1 MTTAYAQRVPQEQN
15 LYALEPGLRLV
26 WSAPAQ
32 GQEARKMRENVRA
45 IGLGTMSRGHSAES
59 VKLNAVFRDLA
70 ESIEVVHA
78 MLQGSTEPTYNH
90 IPLKPA
96 FTVQA
101 TYKFIGKLKP
111 RQFPLDE

>member
-1 MTTAYAQRVPQEQN
+1 MTTAYAQRITQQPN
-15 LYALEPGLRLV
+15 LYARDPGPRLV

-59 VKLNAVFRDLA
+59 VKLNAAVRDLA
-70 ESIEVVHA
+70 ESIEALQA
-78 MLQGSTEPTYNH
+78 MLQSDAEPSYSH
-90 IPLKPA
+90 IPTKRA
-96 FTVQA
+96 FSVQA

>member
-1 MTTAYAQRVPQEQN
+1 MTTAYAQRPAQEQSQFMAGS
-15 LYALEPGLRLV
+15 YLRLV
-26 WSAPAQ
+26 SSAPAQ

-45 IGLGTMSRGHSAES
+45 ISLGTVARGHSAES
-59 VKLNAVFRDLA
+59 AKLNAAVRDLA
-70 ESIEVVHA
+70 ESIEA
-78 MLQGSTEPTYNH
+78 LQEHSMDDGSYNH
-90 IPLKPA
+90 VPLKRA

>member
-1 MTTAYAQRVPQEQN
+1 MTTAYAQRTPQQPN
-15 LYALEPGLRLV
+15 LYAPDPGLRLV

-59 VKLNAVFRDLA
+59 VKLNAAVRDLA
-70 ESIEVVHA
+70 ESIEALQA
-78 MLQGSTEPTYNH
+78 MLQSRAEPSYNH
-90 IPLKPA
+90 IPIKTA
-96 FTVQA
+96 FSVQA
-101 TYKFIGKLKP
+101 TFKFIGKLKP